1 MSLLCDITCIV
12 IGDVN
17 PFSTILRL
25 MIVSSANNHAPLYI
39 FKNRR
44 YCSGMVDVDKDILFQ
59 MHAAADYLD
68 IKPLL
73 ELTSLAVLIGYMW
86 VSVL

>member
-1 MSLLCDITCIV
+1 MQTITPPPLISLR
-12 IGDVN
+12 IGD
-17 PFSTILRL
+17 
-25 MIVSSANNHAPLYI
+25 IVQEDYA
-39 FKNRR
+39 R
-44 YCSGMVDVDKDILFQ
+44 MVDIDTDILFQ

>member
-1 MSLLCDITCIV
+1 MPLFISSRMGNIV
-12 IGDVN
+12 QEDY
-17 PFSTILRL
+17 
-25 MIVSSANNHAPLYI
+25 A
-39 FKNRR
+39 
-44 YCSGMVDVDKDILFQ
+44 GMVDVDKDILFQ
-59 MHAAADYLD
+59 MHAAADYLG

>member
-1 MSLLCDITCIV
+1 MPPFISSR
-12 IGDVN
+12 IGDIVHKD
-17 PFSTILRL
+17 STR
-25 MIVSSANNHAPLYI
+25 
-39 FKNRR
+39 
-44 YCSGMVDVDKDILFQ
+44 MVDVDKDILFQ
-59 MHAAADYLD
+59 IHAAADYLD